1 MGVTSTLTSKTRFV
15 LVKGLHHQTPYQ
27 TQLSWRF
34 RSFIFVAWELMK
46 HIVPCE
52 HKNWVMEVWN
62 VVRSIDTLVHGHG
75 GCGVGWCLLVTVWVM
90 LGGQEVEELEGSHI
104 SNWRSIVNKSRTDE
118 TGIHTIEASFF
129 HSNLFSKLEGKLF
142 SLPSS
147 ETTIQTKAS
156 PTKIHPIPSAF

>member
-1 MGVTSTLTSKTRFV
+1 MGVTSTLTSKTRSV
-15 LVKGLHHQTPYQ
+15 LVKGLHHQ

-34 RSFIFVAWELMK
+34 RSFTFVAWELMK

-75 GCGVGWCLLVTVWVM
+75 GCGVGWFLLVTVWVM
-90 LGGQEVEELEGSHI
+90 LGGKEVEELEGSHI
-104 SNWRSIVNKSRTDE
+104 SNWRSIVNKSRSDE
-118 TGIHTIEASFF
+118 TGIHTIEASFL
-129 HSNLFSKLEGKLF
+129 HSNLFSQLEGKLF